1 LGGVF
6 EQMLNQSQ
14 ALGATYQP
22 SSPAGSRQ
30 GFLNRDEFFILL
42 ASLQTKLGM
51 GDDLFQQRFAAYQEP
66 DAVRGSPSTTYS
78 YTIGLDEQHE
88 GTRSPDNSQQTKLI
102 ITRKPLSRGQ
112 LIKSWSISDSIGSDH
127 VQVSAPDHEETYAD
141 GFTEY
146 HSPTFQN
153 RLPSFNVGLDD
164 TGSGKQP
171 QLGVSSSWVC
181 SKCTHRNLFDSLTCG
196 VCDFRRNLDLS
207 SDKILTDDLHGSST
221 TPTTSVR
228 QQNSLQEPVDG
239 MDYKEAVRF
248 SLPTMPE
255 VVVPTLPEVVLPTLP
270 EVVLPTL
277 PEVVPEIE
285 SGLEPVETTREVT
298 TPIRNP
304 RLNPGFHDIDA
315 PIATQDS
322 DAQALALIT
331 AREPQQAQKPQPKKT
346 ALNIKKFSRSILS
359 GSRKSE
365 KSENS
370 HSDPDLAANGF
381 SLGGLAKILG
391 DAAEAGN
398 LPLVASI
405 LKLGADVNYSSRK
418 KEVCHYAATR
428 GVTSNNDHVVEY
440 LLLKGMNKKS
450 AANAL
455 HQAIIRGNCT
465 EIAMKLV
472 PYADFNFMWAVKGDG
487 GKTQESCLGALSRM
501 NDEGNRDR
509 LHLLRLMMEQ
519 PSFDADQPAML
530 LESASEK
537 VALSILGCF
546 AQHAGFAAVE
556 SLLLQLGDNY
566 KVTRQQRYG
575 SPYVHVDPIA
585 CISVNYWQR
594 EPKQALELVH
604 LLMKHGSRITG
615 VVEKYTPLVPAI
627 VAGCVSG
634 VRLLLDMGADPECV
648 MCTVG
653 WSTPLS
659 PLSYAAQEPSISI
672 EICRTL
678 VYKGATPW
686 RSDDQGRT
694 ALYWACHGGNFEAI
708 KYLYTLDVARSNI
721 SKCLEAAIDS
731 HNPEVARELVNIGAC
746 ATAAT
751 WKHVMSTKPVGH
763 RRNTYL
769 EIIDILLSTKT
780 KLQRELVLAAID
792 HQNFWGLSRI
802 LETRNG
808 ILDFDKD
815 AMFANPRWSG
825 TVCRANRSFG
835 PRAKKYGWGTRKDLQ
850 TCLAYAV
857 ERNAHD
863 IIALLKGYEWENNAE
878 CEAGCSLKLWEEACL
893 STPPHRVQN
902 GYSIEVAGGNKSAV

>member
-1 LGGVF
+1 
-6 EQMLNQSQ
+6 
-14 ALGATYQP
+14 
-22 SSPAGSRQ
+22 
-30 GFLNRDEFFILL
+30 
-42 ASLQTKLGM
+42 
-51 GDDLFQQRFAAYQEP
+51 
-66 DAVRGSPSTTYS
+66 
-78 YTIGLDEQHE
+78 
-88 GTRSPDNSQQTKLI
+88 
-102 ITRKPLSRGQ
+102 
-112 LIKSWSISDSIGSDH
+112 
-127 VQVSAPDHEETYAD
+127 
-141 GFTEY
+141 
-146 HSPTFQN
+146 
-153 RLPSFNVGLDD
+153 
-164 TGSGKQP
+164 
-171 QLGVSSSWVC
+171 
-181 SKCTHRNLFDSLTCG
+181 
-196 VCDFRRNLDLS
+196 
-207 SDKILTDDLHGSST
+207 
-221 TPTTSVR
+221 
-228 QQNSLQEPVDG
+228 

-248 SLPTMPE
+248 SLPSMPE
-255 VVVPTLPEVVLPTLP
+255 VVVPTLP

-285 SGLEPVETTREVT
+285 SGLEPVEVAREAT

-304 RLNPGFHDIDA
+304 RLNPGFHDIDS
-315 PIATQDS
+315 PIATQES

-331 AREPQQAQKPQPKKT
+331 ALEPQQAQKPQPKKS
-346 ALNIKKFSRSILS
+346 ALNIKKFSRSILP

-365 KSENS
+365 KSENPQ
-370 HSDPDLAANGF
+370 SDPDLAANGF

-428 GVTSNNDHVVEY
+428 GVTSNNNHVVEY

-455 HQAIIRGNCT
+455 RQAIIRGNCT
-465 EIAMKLV
+465 DIAMKLV

-487 GKTQESCLGALSRM
+487 EKTQESCLGALGRI

-509 LHLLRLMMEQ
+509 LRLLRLMMEQ

-546 AQHAGFAAVE
+546 TQHAGFAAVE
-556 SLLLQLGDNY
+556 SLLLLLGDNY
-566 KVTRQQRYG
+566 KVPRQQRYG
-575 SPYVHVDPIA
+575 SPHVHVDPLA
-585 CISVNYWQR
+585 CISVKYWQR

-604 LLMKHGSRITG
+604 LLMKHGSRLTG
-615 VVEKYTPLVPAI
+615 VVEKYTPLVLAI

-648 MCTVG
+648 MCSVG

-672 EICRTL
+672 EICRAL
-678 VYKGATPW
+678 VDKGATPW
-686 RSDDQGRT
+686 RADDQGRT

-708 KYLYTLDVARSNI
+708 KYLFMLDVARSNI
-721 SKCLEAAIDS
+721 NKCLEAAIDS

-751 WKHVMSTKPVGH
+751 WKHVMSAKPVGN

-808 ILDFDKD
+808 TLDFDKD

-835 PRAKKYGWGTRKDLQ
+835 PRAKKYGWGTRRDLQ
-850 TCLAYAV
+850 TCLAYAE

-863 IIALLKGYEWENNAE
+863 IIALLKGYEWENKAE
-878 CEAGCSLKLWEEACL
+878 CEAGCTLKLWEEACV

-902 GYSIEVAGGNKSAV
+902 GYSIEIAGGNKSAV

>member
-1 LGGVF
+1 
-6 EQMLNQSQ
+6 
-14 ALGATYQP
+14 
-22 SSPAGSRQ
+22 
-30 GFLNRDEFFILL
+30 
-42 ASLQTKLGM
+42 M
-51 GDDLFQQRFAAYQEP
+51 GDDLFQQRFAAHQEI
-66 DAVRGSPSTTYS
+66 DAVRASPSTSPSTTYS
-78 YTIGLDEQHE
+78 YTIGLDERE
-88 GTRSPDNSQQTKLI
+88 GTWTPDHSQQTKLLV
-102 ITRKPLSRGQ
+102 TRKPLPRGQ
-112 LIKSWSISDSIGSDH
+112 LIKSRSISDSIGSDH
-127 VQVSAPDHEETYAD
+127 VQVNAPDHEETYAD

-146 HSPTFQN
+146 HSPIFQN
-153 RLPSFNVGLDD
+153 QLPSSNVRLDD

-171 QLGVSSSWVC
+171 QLGVSSWVC
-181 SKCTHRNLFDSLTCG
+181 SKCTYRNSFDSLTCD
-196 VCDFRRNLDLS
+196 VCEFRRNLDLS
-207 SDKILTDDLHGSST
+207 SDKVSTDDIQGSST

-228 QQNSLQEPVDG
+228 QQNSFCEPAGG

-248 SLPTMPE
+248 S
-255 VVVPTLPEVVLPTLP
+255 LPTLP

-277 PEVVPEIE
+277 PEVVPPTLPEVVPPTLPEVVPPTLPEAVPAIE
-285 SGLEPVETTREVT
+285 PGLELVETAREVT

-304 RLNPGFHDIDA
+304 RLNPGVNDIDA

-331 AREPQQAQKPQPKKT
+331 AREPQQAQKPQIKKT
-346 ALNIKKFSRSILS
+346 TLNIKNFSRSILP

-365 KSENS
+365 KSENP
-370 HSDPDLAANGF
+370 HSDPDLAASGF

-398 LPLVASI
+398 LSLVASI

-418 KEVCHYAATR
+418 KEVCHYVATR
-428 GVTSNNDHVVEY
+428 GITSKNDHVVEY

-465 EIAMKLV
+465 DIVVKLV
-472 PYADFNFMWAVKGDG
+472 PYADFNFMWAVRGDG
-487 GKTQESCLGALSRM
+487 EKIQESCLGALARM
-501 NDEGNRDR
+501 NDEGNQAR
-509 LHLLRLMMEQ
+509 LRILRLIMEQ
-519 PSFDADQPAML
+519 PNFDADKPAML

-546 AQHAGFAAVE
+546 TQYAGFAGAE
-556 SLLLQLGDNY
+556 SLLLQLGDAY
-566 KVTRQQRYG
+566 KVPRQQRYG
-575 SPYVHVDPIA
+575 SPYIHVDSLA
-585 CISVNYWQR
+585 CISVKYWQR
-594 EPKQALELVH
+594 EPKQALELAH
-604 LLMKHGSRITG
+604 LLLKHGSRLTG
-615 VVEKYTPLVPAI
+615 VEEKYTPLVPAI

-648 MCTVG
+648 MCTIG

-659 PLSYAAQEPSISI
+659 PLSYAAQEPSISV
-672 EICRTL
+672 EICRAL

-686 RSDDQGRT
+686 RSDGQGRT
-694 ALYWACHGGNFEAI
+694 ALYWACRGGNFEAI
-708 KYLYTLDVARSNI
+708 KYLFMLDVARSNI
-721 SKCLEAAIDS
+721 NKCLEAAIDS
-731 HNPEVARELVNIGAC
+731 HNPEVARELVNMGAC
-746 ATAAT
+746 ATPAT
-751 WKHVMSTKPVGH
+751 WKYVMSAKPVGN

-780 KLQRELVLAAID
+780 KLPRELVLAAID
-792 HQNFWGLSRI
+792 HQNFWGLSRV

-835 PRAKKYGWGTRKDLQ
+835 PKPKKYGWGTRKDLQ
-850 TCLAYAV
+850 TCLAYAE

-863 IIALLKGYEWENNAE
+863 IIALLKSYEWESKAE
-878 CEAGCSLKLWEEACL
+878 CEADCGLKLWVEACV
-893 STPPHRVQN
+893 STAPHRVQN
-902 GYSIEVAGGNKSAV
+902 GYTVEVAGGKQSAV